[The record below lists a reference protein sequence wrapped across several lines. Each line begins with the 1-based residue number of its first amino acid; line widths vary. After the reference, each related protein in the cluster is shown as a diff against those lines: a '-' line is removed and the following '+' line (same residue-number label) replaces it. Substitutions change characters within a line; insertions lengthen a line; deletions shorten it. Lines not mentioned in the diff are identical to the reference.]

1 METLW
6 QDLRYGVRTLLKKPG
21 FTLIAVLAIALG
33 IGANTAIFSVV
44 NGVLLRPLPFKDPDT
59 LARLYEENSEHSFF
73 RQSAT
78 YPNFNDWREQNTAFE
93 AMAAYVSG
101 AANLTGR
108 AEPERVQ
115 AAAVTADF
123 FTVLRVEPVLGRTIQ
138 IDEAKPGGP
147 NVAVL
152 SYRFWQSHYGGDTE
166 ALGQALTLDGDPY
179 TVVGVMPREAQWP
192 DAAELW
198 VPLTADLSRMGRRS
212 QFLSV
217 IARLKQGTTWQ
228 QATTEM
234 GAIGTRLAEQYPG
247 PNKGWG
253 VAVVPLTDVVVGDAR
268 PALLVLLA
276 AVGFVLLIACTNVAN
291 LLLARAA
298 GREKEI
304 AIRTA
309 LGARRIRLI
318 RQLLT
323 ESMLLA
329 IAGGGL
335 GLLLALWAIDVLL
348 GLSAGSIP
356 RVQEIN
362 IDARVLGF
370 TLLASLLTGAIF
382 GLVPALQASKTN
394 LNESLKEG
402 GRRSAGSSSHRVRSL
417 LVISEIALSLVLL
430 IGAGLMVRSFQRLQQ
445 VNPGFNP
452 ENVLTARLSLPDS
465 RYPKPPD
472 RAAFTEQV
480 INRIAALP
488 GVESAAAI
496 ANLPLSGTG
505 WSTSFTIEG
514 RPPLSPGE
522 FIAADNNR
530 ITPGYFQTMETP
542 LIKGR
547 FFGERDAAGA
557 PEVVIVSETFARR
570 FFPDE
575 DPIGR
580 RLLVQDGS
588 PAREI
593 VGVVG
598 NVKHEGIDT
607 DVRPMMYAPC
617 AQSPV
622 DALSLVVRTNSDPNQ
637 QVAALRSAVWEVD
650 KDLPIANI
658 RTMKELFARSV
669 ARSKFSMLLL
679 TIFAGAALLLAV
691 VGIYGVMSYSVNQRI
706 HEIGVRMA
714 LGARGSDVLKLVVA
728 QGMRLALV
736 GVAIGLVGAFAMTR
750 LMASLL
756 YGVSATDPLTFAVIS
771 LLLAGV
777 ALVACFVPARRATKV
792 DPMVALRYE

>member
-21 FTLIAVLAIALG
+21 FTFIAVLAIALG

-78 YPNFNDWREQNTAFE
+78 YPNFNDWREQNSVFE

-101 AANLTGR
+101 STNLTGR
-108 AEPERVQ
+108 AEPERIQ

-123 FTVLRVEPVLGRTIQ
+123 FRVLRVDPILGRTIQ
-138 IDEAKPGGP
+138 PDEVKPGGP
-147 NVAVL
+147 KVAVL
-152 SYRFWQSHYGGDTE
+152 SYRFWQSHYGGDPDIT
-166 ALGQALTLDGDPY
+166 GQALTLDAEAY
-179 TVVGVMPREAQWP
+179 TIVGVMPREAQWP
-192 DAAELW
+192 STAELW
-198 VPLTADLSRMGRRS
+198 IPVTLDLSQMGRRS
-212 QFLSV
+212 QFLGV
-217 IARLKQGTTWQ
+217 IARLNQGATWQ

-234 GAIGTRLAEQYPG
+234 DAIGTRLAEQYPT

-253 VAVVPLTDVVVGDAR
+253 VAVVPLTDVVVGDVR
-268 PALLVLLA
+268 PALLVLLG

-298 GREKEI
+298 SREKEI

-309 LGARRIRLI
+309 LGARRTRLI

-329 IAGGGL
+329 IAGGAL
-335 GLLLALWAIDVLL
+335 GLLLALWAVDVLL
-348 GLSAGSIP
+348 SLSAGSIP

-370 TLLASLLTGAIF
+370 TLLVSLLTGAIF
-382 GLVPALQASKTN
+382 GLVPALQASKTS

-402 GRRSAGSSSHRVRSL
+402 GRRSSGSSGHRVHSL
-417 LVISEIALSLVLL
+417 LVISEIALSLILL
-430 IGAGLMVRSFQRLQQ
+430 IGAGLMVKSFQRLQQ
-445 VNPGFNP
+445 VNPGFNA
-452 ENVLTARLSLPDS
+452 ENVLTARLSLPDV
-465 RYPKPPD
+465 RYPQPINV
-472 RAAFTEQV
+472 ASFTEQV
-480 INRIAALP
+480 IDRIAALP

-496 ANLPLSGTG
+496 ANLPLGGNG
-505 WSTSFTIEG
+505 WSNSFAIEG
-514 RPPLSPGE
+514 RPPLPPGE

-530 ITPGYFQTMETP
+530 ITPDYFRTMEIP

-547 FFGERDAAGA
+547 FFSERDGA
-557 PEVVIVSETFARR
+557 NSPAVIIVSETFARR
-570 FFPDE
+570 FFHDE
-575 DPIGR
+575 DPMGKRVI
-580 RLLVQDGS
+580 VHDGG
-588 PAREI
+588 PPREI
-593 VGVVG
+593 VGIVG
-598 NVKHEGIDT
+598 NVKHEGLDT
-607 DVRPMMYAPC
+607 DIRPMMYVPY
-617 AQSPV
+617 AQNPN
-622 DALSLVVRTNSDPNQ
+622 DTLNLVVRAGDPKL
-637 QVAALRSAVWEVD
+637 QVAAVRSAVWEVD
-650 KDLPIANI
+650 KDLPVANI
-658 RTMKELFARSV
+658 RTMKELLAESV

-706 HEIGVRMA
+706 HEIGIRMA

-728 QGMRLALV
+728 QGMRLALI
-736 GVAIGLVGAFAMTR
+736 GVAIGLAGAFAMTR

-756 YGVSATDPLTFAVIS
+756 YGVSATDPITFVVIS
-771 LLLAGV
+771 SLLAGV
-777 ALVACFVPARRATKV
+777 ALAACFVPARRATKV
-792 DPMVALRYE
+792 DPMIALRYE